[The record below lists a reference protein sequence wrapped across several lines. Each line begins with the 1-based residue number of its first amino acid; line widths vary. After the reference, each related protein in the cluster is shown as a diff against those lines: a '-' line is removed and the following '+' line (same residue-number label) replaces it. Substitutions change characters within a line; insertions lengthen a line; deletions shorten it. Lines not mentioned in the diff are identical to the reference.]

1 MGELKS
7 WILIIIIALLLSLL
21 VRAYVVQPYRVEMTS
36 MYNTLTP
43 NDLVLV
49 DKVSYKLHPP
59 RRGDVVVF
67 VPPTMQNIKEPTLSE
82 KLKAYFDFLFL
93 RKPLPQ
99 WPVND
104 KYIKRIIGLSGETIS
119 VQENAVY
126 IDGRPLNEPYLHSP
140 MLSNL
145 PDTKI
150 PEGYYF
156 VMGDNRSVS
165 LDSRSFG
172 PVQMS
177 SMVGKAIFVYWPFNH
192 IEGLCAYSGETP

>member
-67 VPPTMQNIKEPTLSE
+67 VPPNDPG
-82 KLKAYFDFLFL
+82 
-93 RKPLPQ
+93 
-99 WPVND
+99 D
-104 KYIKRIIGLSGETIS
+104 KYIKRVIGLPGETIR
-119 VQENAVY
+119 VMDNKVY
-126 IDGRPLNEPYLHSP
+126 IDGKALNEPYLHSP

-150 PEGYYF
+150 LEGYYF

-172 PVQMS
+172 SVKLS
-177 SMVGKAIFVYWPFNH
+177 TLVGRAVFVYWPFNH

>member
-1 MGELKS
+1 MSELKS

-21 VRAYVVQPYRVEMTS
+21 VRVYVVQPYRVEMTS

-49 DKVSYKLHPP
+49 DKISYRLHAPQ
-59 RRGDVVVF
+59 RGDVVVF
-67 VPPTMQNIKEPTLSE
+67 VPPNSLT
-82 KLKAYFDFLFL
+82 
-93 RKPLPQ
+93 
-99 WPVND
+99 D
-104 KYIKRIIGLSGETIS
+104 KYIKRIIGLPGETIA
-119 VQENAVY
+119 VQDNKVY
-126 IDGRPLNEPYLHSP
+126 IDGKPLNEPYLHSP
-140 MLSNL
+140 MLSNM

-150 PEGYYF
+150 PDGYYF

-172 PVQMS
+172 PITMS
-177 SMVGKAIFVYWPFNH
+177 SIVGKAIFVYWPFNH